1 LEVEVPMK
9 RFIFIAL
16 LAIAGLLQA
25 QTKKWTIAVYLCA
38 DNDLEG
44 AGITDLNEM
53 EYAIDTSKY
62 RVFVLM
68 DRISGY
74 DNSNGNWT
82 DTRLF
87 RVTHDADMSTI
98 NSQLLKDCGELNMGD
113 PANIIW
119 FMDTVRL
126 LSQTECYWL
135 ILWNHGDGWK
145 PIHEG
150 KDVCYDDTNGDEIS
164 VSGGE
169 LEYACREVFKKLGKN
184 LSIISYDACLMGML
198 EVEYETKDYADVT
211 MHSQETEPADGYP
224 YDDILTWLNSN
235 PQASP
240 RELARQSAY
249 LYTQSY
255 SSGITHSAVDMGP
268 WYTRYY
274 LAVDKFARELIKAG
288 GKSNSTIN
296 TALSG
301 TQYFTYSSYK
311 DLYHFAQRI
320 AAQASLPASLRNAA
334 QRVMDLQGS
343 GVIGD
348 TTLLGNFQKSYSN
361 AHGITIY
368 GPTGTPSSG
377 YTNLYWVTNS
387 AWYWFINGSS
397 SLPNQPRVTYY
408 YNSLGDSI
416 DYGNGIQFKI
426 DLLNSG
432 GGTANNISAT
442 LSTLD
447 PYVTITQSSSTYG
460 NIASEATATSQSFY
474 TVNVSPSVPRGH
486 RITFFLAVSGTSY
499 TNTTSFNIIATGEP
513 SVGEE
518 ERDWVPPDGIAL
530 APVSN
535 PVHNE
540 AKIAFY
546 TTGRFSAT
554 LRAYDISGREIAIL
568 YSGTRAGD
576 HELVWSAPAPGAYFL
591 RLTEG
596 ESAKTIRVVFTE

>member
-1 LEVEVPMK
+1 MK
-9 RFIFIAL
+9 RLIPILL
-16 LAIAGLLQA
+16 LAVAGLLQA

-38 DNDLEG
+38 DNNLEE

-62 RVFVLM
+62 RVFVLL

-74 DNSNGNWT
+74 DGSNGNWT

-87 RVTHDADMSTI
+87 RVTPDANMSTI

-113 PANIIW
+113 PDNIIW

-126 LSQTECYWL
+126 LSSTECYWL
-135 ILWNHGDGWK
+135 ILWNHGDGWR
-145 PIHEG
+145 PMPDG
-150 KDVCYDDTNGDEIS
+150 KDVCFDDTNGDEIS
-164 VSGGE
+164 ISGGE
-169 LEYACREVFKKLGKN
+169 LNYACEEVFKDLGKN

-198 EVEYETKDYADVT
+198 EVEYETKDYSDVT
-211 MHSQETEPADGYP
+211 MHSQETEPWDGYP
-224 YDDILTWLNSN
+224 YDDILSWLNSN
-235 PQASP
+235 PQATP

-268 WYTRYY
+268 WYTRYC

-288 GKSNSTIN
+288 GKSNSTIA

-301 TQYFTYSSYK
+301 TQSFSYSSYK

-320 AAQASLPASLRNAA
+320 VAQGSLPASLRNAA
-334 QRVMDLQGS
+334 QAVMDLQGS

-368 GPTGTPSSG
+368 GPTSSPSGG
-377 YTNLYWVTNS
+377 YSNLYWAPNS
-387 AWYWFINGSS
+387 DWYWFINGSS
-397 SLPNQPRVTYY
+397 SLPNQPRVFYY

-416 DYGNGIQFKI
+416 DYGNGIQFKV

-432 GGTANNISAT
+432 GGTANNVSAT

-447 PYVTITQSSSTYG
+447 PYVTVTQASSSYG
-460 NIASEATATSQSFY
+460 NISSEATATSQSFY
-474 TVNVSPSVPRGH
+474 TVNVSSSIPKGH
-486 RITFFLAVSGTSY
+486 RITFFLAITGTSY
-499 TNTTSFNIIATGEP
+499 TNTSSFNIIATGEP
-513 SVGEE
+513 NVGNE
-518 ERDWVPPDGIAL
+518 ERDWVAPDGIVL

-535 PVHNE
+535 PVRGE
-540 AKIAFY
+540 ALIAFY
-546 TTGRFSAT
+546 TTGRASAT
-554 LRAYDISGREIAIL
+554 LRAYDISGREMALL
-568 YSGTRAGD
+568 YSGIGAGD
-576 HELVWSAPAPGAYFL
+576 HELAWSAPAPGTYFL
-591 RLTEG
+591 RLAEG
-596 ESAKTIRVVFTE
+596 ESARTIRVVFTR